1 MGACYRLSVQRIHL
15 KYKSYRATCYVTNLY
30 PEKDTC
36 KLSCSKTCQNTTFT
50 WLEHARP
57 SVKCRGI
64 IGLTVGGSYSNNVTV
79 NRYNGHITGTNI
91 HVRCSTIFIYVLFH
105 RLRYCHHPSSIVD
118 TDCVGRI
125 PAGAW
130 VLISVQVQRALSERK
145 EVLWYPLKHEVG
157 ALCATD
163 I

>member
-1 MGACYRLSVQRIHL
+1 M
-15 KYKSYRATCYVTNLY
+15 CYVTNLDHETDACKSTH
-30 PEKDTC
+30 PETC
-36 KLSCSKTCQNTTFT
+36 CNIAFT

-57 SVKCRGI
+57 SVKSRGI

-125 PAGAW
+125 PVGAW
-130 VLISVQVQRALSERK
+130 VLISVQRALSERK

-157 ALCATD
+157 AFYATD
-163 I
+163 IWQINLEDSNL

>member
-1 MGACYRLSVQRIHL
+1 M
-15 KYKSYRATCYVTNLY
+15 CYVTNLDHETDACKSTH
-30 PEKDTC
+30 PETC
-36 KLSCSKTCQNTTFT
+36 CNITFT

-57 SVKCRGI
+57 SVKSRGI
-64 IGLTVGGSYSNNVTV
+64 IGLTVGGSYSNNVTI

-118 TDCVGRI
+118 TDCLGRI
-125 PAGAW
+125 PEGAW
-130 VLISVQVQRALSERK
+130 VLSTNLGSEIQSQSQRALSERK